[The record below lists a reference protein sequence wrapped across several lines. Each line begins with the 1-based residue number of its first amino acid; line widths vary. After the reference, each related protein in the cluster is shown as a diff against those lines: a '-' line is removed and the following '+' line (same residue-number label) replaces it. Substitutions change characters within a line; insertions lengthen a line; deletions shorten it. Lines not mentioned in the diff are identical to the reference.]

1 MKIPIFIN
9 ANKEV
14 ELKQRFVSATKY
26 YQVLDLGHF
35 TDHKSLQVTIVRFL
49 SSCSRYR
56 SQA

>member
-1 MKIPIFIN
+1 MKISIFIN

-49 SSCSRYR
+49 SSCS
-56 SQA
+56 

>member
-14 ELKQRFVSATKY
+14 KPKQRFVSTTKY

-35 TDHKSLQVTIVRFL
+35 MDHKSLKVTIDRFL
-49 SSCSRYR
+49 SSCALCR